1 MKALMI
7 IIPAAIAIFVIM
19 LPDIFPQCYVCGE
32 KKVRPLF
39 RIHRIVSL
47 KPGYS
52 SAKSVCEKCCR
63 KFDIESTSD
72 MERVRRIKRK
82 AMLEFLARPR

>member
-32 KKVRPLF
+32 KKVRPLLDS
-39 RIHRIVSL
+39 RDCIAETGVTA
-47 KPGYS
+47 PQ
-52 SAKSVCEKCCR
+52 KSVCENAAGNLILNQHQTWSACA
-63 KFDIESTSD
+63 E
-72 MERVRRIKRK
+72 
-82 AMLEFLARPR
+82 